1 VSRYHSYLNT
11 SAGIIKRYNGDQPL
25 AAFLKNFFAADK
37 KYGSKDR
44 KQISH
49 LCYCYYRTGKMFR
62 VHLPSVGKFKLSPV
76 GGDTNRGGPP
86 WAVSS
91 PPTVTK
97 TMWQSEMR
105 PIHASNISADNDT
118 LHAHILAGLFL
129 CSSEP
134 NEMLQQ
140 LKPAWNE
147 KAHLSIEEK
156 CEVLN
161 KKFNT
166 ERTSQLTI
174 HPSPFTTHC
183 SPLFVF
189 PWQSELSGGIDHSLF
204 CHSFFVQPDLF
215 IRIRPGYKA
224 TVQQKLDAG
233 KIQYRLINENCIAF
247 SNTTKLDA
255 VIEADREAVVQD
267 YSSQQVANFLKP
279 LQGDHQLNVWDC
291 CAASG
296 GKSILAKDT
305 LKNIHLTVSDIRKS
319 ILINLEKRFAAAGIK
334 TYTAKVA
341 DLTHS
346 PLAIHPSPFTTHHSP
361 LAPHPSLF
369 DLIIC
374 DAPCSGSGTWA
385 RTPEQLYHWKEEN
398 LDHYT
403 ALQKK
408 ILSNVIPSL
417 KPGGHLLYITCSV
430 FKREN
435 EAMVD
440 EIKERFNLQLL
451 KMEVL
456 KGYDKKADTLFAAL
470 LTLPQ

>member
-1 VSRYHSYLNT
+1 M
-11 SAGIIKRYNGDQPL
+11 
-25 AAFLKNFFAADK
+25 
-37 KYGSKDR
+37 
-44 KQISH
+44 
-49 LCYCYYRTGKMFR
+49 CYCYYRTGKMF
-62 VHLPSVGKFKLSPV
+62 H
-76 GGDTNRGGPP
+76 
-86 WAVSS
+86 SS
-91 PPTVTK
+91 
-97 TMWQSEMR
+97 
-105 PIHASNISADNDT
+105 NLADEDI
-118 LHAHILAGLFL
+118 LQAHILAGLFL
-129 CSSEP
+129 CSSQPE
-134 NEMLQQ
+134 EMLQQ

-147 KAHLSIEEK
+147 KMHLPVEEK
-156 CEVLN
+156 CKIVNE
-161 KKFNT
+161 
-166 ERTSQLTI
+166 SYG
-174 HPSPFTTHC
+174 SSTTHC
-183 SPLFVF
+183 SPLVVF

-224 TVQQKLDAG
+224 TVQQKLNAG

-385 RTPEQLYHWKEEN
+385 RTPEQLYNWKEEN

-470 LTLPQ
+470 ITLPTC

>member
-1 VSRYHSYLNT
+1 MSRYYSYLNT
-11 SAGIIKRYNGDQPL
+11 SAGIIRRYNGDQPL
-25 AAFLKNFFAADK
+25 AAFLKSFFAANK

-76 GGDTNRGGPP
+76 GVPTNRGGPP

-97 TMWQSEMR
+97 TMGQSEMR

-147 KAHLSIEEK
+147 KVHLSIEEK

-161 KKFNT
+161 KNFNT
-166 ERTSQLTI
+166 ESTSQLTI

-255 VIEADREAVVQD
+255 VIEADREAVIQD
-267 YSSQQVANFLKP
+267 YSSQQVAAFLKP
-279 LQGDHQLNVWDC
+279 LQGDKKPEVWDC

-296 GKSILAKDT
+296 GKSILAIDT
-305 LKNIHLTVSDIRKS
+305 LKNINITVSDIRKS
-319 ILINLEKRFAAAGIK
+319 ILVNLGKRFTAAGIES
-334 TYTAKVA
+334 YAAKVI
-341 DLTHS
+341 DLTTH
-346 PLAIHPSPFTTHHSP
+346 HSPFTTHH
-361 LAPHPSLF
+361 SLF

-374 DAPCSGSGTWA
+374 DAPCSGSGTWG
-385 RTPEQLYHWKEEN
+385 RTPEQLYFWKEEEV
-398 LDHYT
+398 LHYT

-408 ILSNVIPSL
+408 ILTNIIPFI
-417 KPGGHLLYITCSV
+417 KPGGYLLYITCSV
-430 FKREN
+430 FKEEN
-435 EAMVD
+435 EATVN
-440 EIKERFNLQLL
+440 EIEAEFNLQLL

-456 KGYDKKADTLFAAL
+456 KGYDRKADTMFAAL
-470 LTLPQ
+470 LTLPK

>member
-1 VSRYHSYLNT
+1 
-11 SAGIIKRYNGDQPL
+11 
-25 AAFLKNFFAADK
+25 
-37 KYGSKDR
+37 
-44 KQISH
+44 
-49 LCYCYYRTGKMFR
+49 
-62 VHLPSVGKFKLSPV
+62 
-76 GGDTNRGGPP
+76 
-86 WAVSS
+86 
-91 PPTVTK
+91 
-97 TMWQSEMR
+97 MWQPEMR
-105 PIHASNISADNDT
+105 PIHASKISADNDT
-118 LHAHILAGLFL
+118 LYAHILAGLFL

-147 KAHLSIEEK
+147 KVHLSIEKK

-161 KKFNT
+161 KNFNT
-166 ERTSQLTI
+166 ESTSQLTL

-204 CHSFFVQPDLF
+204 CRSFFTQPDLF

-224 TVQQKLDAG
+224 IVQQKLDAA
-233 KIQYRLINENCIAF
+233 KIPYRFIGEDGMAF
-247 SNTTKLDA
+247 SNITKLDA

-267 YSSQQVANFLKP
+267 YSSQQIAAFLKP
-279 LQGDHQLNVWDC
+279 LQSDRQLSVWDC

-296 GKSILAKDT
+296 GKSILAKDI
-305 LKNIHLTVSDIRKS
+305 LKNIQLTVSDIRKS
-319 ILINLEKRFAAAGIK
+319 ILLNLKKRFAAAGIK
-334 TYTAKVA
+334 AYTAKVA
-341 DLTHS
+341 DLAGPSS
-346 PLAIHPSPFTTHHSP
+346 PTSHHSP
-361 LAPHPSLF
+361 F

-385 RTPEQLYHWKEEN
+385 RTPEQLYNWKQEN
-398 LDHYT
+398 LDYYP

-470 LTLPQ
+470 LMC